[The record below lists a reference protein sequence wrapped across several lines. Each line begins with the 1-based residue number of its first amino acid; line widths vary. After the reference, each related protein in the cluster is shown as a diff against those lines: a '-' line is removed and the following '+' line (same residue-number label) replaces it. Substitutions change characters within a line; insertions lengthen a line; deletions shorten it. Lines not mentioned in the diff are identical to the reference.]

1 MSVQIR
7 NVILLVLLRA
17 PGVAGQ
23 ECEILNNPNAEN
35 VAELGLSWCPSDVS
49 FQVRAFAL
57 QAARAQCAV
66 TTSRP
71 STPEQIQAR
80 KQETRTACEILAGL
94 DVSNCRC
101 PPGLVTPLL
110 RRPVVPLVPASRLP
124 EDFHSKA
131 AQMDAQSCQGQPKGV
146 SCWMELS
153 NQPGCYVWNPYLQ
166 LDETV
171 TWAGVCAEG
180 WAQGKGTLKWVGDGG
195 QETAED
201 TGRLQAG
208 KRHGRWVQRTA
219 NGSVQEGPYVEGKRH
234 GVWVWRGPAGAVFE
248 GPYVEGKRHGK
259 WVLRAADGSV
269 QEGPYAE
276 GKRHGKW
283 VLRGANGIVQ
293 EGPYVQ
299 GKRHG
304 RWVLRDAY
312 ENVAEGSY
320 VEGKA
325 PGRVDLRSRAGRI
338 VGSVVFQGSE

>member
-1 MSVQIR
+1 MSVRIR
-7 NVILLVLLRA
+7 NVILLVLLSA
-17 PGVAGQ
+17 PGVAGE

-35 VAELGLSWCPSDVS
+35 VAELGLTWCRSDVS

-57 QAARAQCAV
+57 QAVRAQCAI
-66 TTSRP
+66 TTGSS

-80 KQETRTACEILAGL
+80 KQEIRTACEILSGL

-101 PPGLVTPLL
+101 PAGLATPLL
-110 RRPVVPLVPASRLP
+110 RRPIVPSEPASCRP
-124 EDFHSKA
+124 VNFHSKA
-131 AQMDAQSCQGQPKGV
+131 AKMGAQSCPGQPKGAA
-146 SCWMELS
+146 CWMELS
-153 NQPGCYVWNPYLQ
+153 NQPGCFVWNPYLQ
-166 LDETV
+166 PDETV
-171 TWAGVCAEG
+171 TWAGGWAEG
-180 WAQGKGTLKWVGDGG
+180 RAQGTGTLKWVWDGG
-195 QETAED
+195 QATAED

-208 KRHGRWVQRTA
+208 KRHGQWVLRTA

-248 GPYVEGKRHGK
+248 GPYVRGKRHGH

-276 GKRHGKW
+276 GKRHGQW
-283 VLRGANGIVQ
+283 MLRGANGIVQ

-325 PGRVDLRSRAGRI
+325 PGRVELRNRTGRV